1 MDWEAF
7 FAVHKDLPREGPG
20 SEEDVA
26 WALELAALPEGA
38 AICDAG
44 AGAGGDVV
52 ALARAGRVLAVDLQ
66 EGFVAQMQARF
77 ADRPQ
82 VTVRKDDM
90 AGIAAFAEAPFD
102 MIWCAGA
109 LYFLGLKPGLEVMRG
124 ALKPGGVLAF
134 SEPCYFT
141 ETPSAEARAF
151 LEDYPTRD
159 RAGIAAA
166 VAAAGFEILGTRD
179 VSDAGW
185 EAYYQPM
192 EARIEALRPGADA
205 GLTEML
211 DLCAQEAQDWRAVKS
226 ETGYHLVVARRMS

>member
-20 SEEDVA
+20 SAEDVA
-26 WALELAALPEGA
+26 WALALAALPEGA

-77 ADRPQ
+77 ADLPQ

-90 AGIAAFAEAPFD
+90 GRIAEFAEAPFD

-109 LYFLGLKPGLEVMRG
+109 LYFLGLEPGLEVMRG

-151 LEDYPTRD
+151 WEDYPTRD
-159 RAGIAAA
+159 RAGIAEA

-192 EARIEALRPGADA
+192 EARIDALRPGADA

-211 DLCAQEAQDWRAVKS
+211 DLCAQEARDWRAVKS
-226 ETGYHLVVARRMS
+226 ETGYHLVVARRLS

>member
-20 SEEDVA
+20 SAEDVA

-44 AGAGGDVV
+44 AGAGGDV
-52 ALARAGRVLAVDLQ
+52 ATLARAGRVLAVDLQ

-77 ADRPQ
+77 ADLPQ

-90 AGIAAFAEAPFD
+90 GRIAEFAEAPFD

-124 ALKPGGVLAF
+124 ALKPGGALAF

-151 LEDYPTRD
+151 WEDYPTRD

-192 EARIEALRPGADA
+192 EARIDALRPGADA
-205 GLTEML
+205 RLTEML
-211 DLCAQEAQDWRAVKS
+211 DLCAQEARDWRAVRH
-226 ETGYHLVVARRMS
+226 ETGYHLVVARRLS

>member
-7 FAVHKDLPREGPG
+7 FTVHKDLPREGPG
-20 SEEDVA
+20 SPDDVA
-26 WALELAALPEGA
+26 WALDLAALPEGA
-38 AICDAG
+38 VICDAG
-44 AGAGGDVV
+44 AGAGGDVA
-52 ALARAGRVLAVDLQ
+52 ALARAGRVLAVDQ
-66 EGFVAQMQARF
+66 QDGFVAQMQARF
-77 ADRPQ
+77 ADLPQ
-82 VTVRKDDM
+82 VTVRKEDM
-90 AGIAAFAEAPFD
+90 GRIAEFPEAPFD

-141 ETPSAEARAF
+141 ETPKEKARAF
-151 LEDYPTRD
+151 WEDYPTRD

-179 VSDAGW
+179 VSEAGW

-192 EARIEALRPGADA
+192 EARIAELRPEADA
-205 GLTEML
+205 KLTGML
-211 DLCAQEAQDWRAVKS
+211 DLCAQEARDWRAVR
-226 ETGYHLVVARRMS
+226 EDTGYHLVVARRLS

>member
-20 SEEDVA
+20 SAEDVA

-77 ADRPQ
+77 ADLPQ

-90 AGIAAFAEAPFD
+90 GRIAEFAEAPFD

-109 LYFLGLKPGLEVMRG
+109 LYFLGLEPGLEVMRG
-124 ALKPGGVLAF
+124 ALKPGGVMAF

-151 LEDYPTRD
+151 WEDYPTRD

-192 EARIEALRPGADA
+192 EARIDALRPGADA

-211 DLCAQEAQDWRAVKS
+211 DLCAQEARAWRAVRH
-226 ETGYHLVVARRMS
+226 ETGYHLVAARRLS